1 MEDEKRLE
9 LRVGLTIFIAAVVLS
24 VGLLWFQGFEIGKR
38 SYEINAVFPLVGG
51 IDPGDEVNVNGV
63 EKGEVKGITLV
74 GSEVHIRMAIY
85 ADVDIPEDSQVILQ
99 TIGIMGERVV
109 SIILGSSERHLE
121 PGSTLQGIYDPGLSE
136 VLASFGNIMGNLS
149 ELTEDIR
156 AIAETLTEG
165 EDLRRAVEN
174 LAVITEDLKGVLSRS
189 APRLEEGVD
198 SFSRSAKRID
208 VLLARNEGKIDSM
221 LARMDRASRG
231 LPELI
236 ENISAVTESL
246 SEVVKLLESDES
258 TMGALMRD
266 RQLLD
271 RLEQTIT
278 SLDELVT
285 DMKANP
291 HRYLKIEVF

>member
-1 MEDEKRLE
+1 MEDEKKLE

-38 SYEINAVFPLVGG
+38 SYELNAVFPMVGG

-63 EKGEVKGITLV
+63 EKGEVKRVTLV
-74 GSEVHIRMAIY
+74 GSDVHIRMAIY
-85 ADVDIPEDSQVILQ
+85 TDVKIPDDSQIILQ

-109 SIILGSSERHLE
+109 SIVLGSSGRYLE
-121 PGSTLQGIYDPGLSE
+121 PGATLQGIYDPGMSE
-136 VLASFGNIMGNLS
+136 VLASFGNIMGDLS
-149 ELTEDIR
+149 ELSKDIS

-165 EDLRRAVEN
+165 DDLRKAVGN
-174 LAVITEDLKGVLSRS
+174 LALITDELKEILSRS
-189 APRLEEGVD
+189 APRFEEGVD
-198 SFSRSAKRID
+198 SFNKSAKRID
-208 VLLARNEGKIDSM
+208 GLLMRNEEKIDSV
-221 LARMDRASRG
+221 LATVERASRG
-231 LPELI
+231 LPELV
-236 ENISAVTESL
+236 ENIGAVTESL
-246 SEVVKLLESDES
+246 SEILALLESDES

-271 RLEQTIT
+271 RLEQTIQ

>member
-1 MEDEKRLE
+1 MEDEKKLE

-38 SYEINAVFPLVGG
+38 SYELNAVFPMVGG

-63 EKGEVKGITLV
+63 EKGEVKRVTLV

-85 ADVDIPEDSQVILQ
+85 VDVDIPDDSQIILQ

-109 SIILGSSERHLE
+109 SVILGSSERYLE
-121 PGSTLQGIYDPGLSE
+121 PGSTMQGIYDPGMSE
-136 VLASFGNIMGNLS
+136 VLASLGNVMGDLS
-149 ELTEDIR
+149 ELTKDIS

-165 EDLRRAVEN
+165 EDLKRAVGN
-174 LAVITEDLKGVLSRS
+174 LAEITENLKGVLSRS

-198 SFSRSAKRID
+198 TFNRSAKRID
-208 VLLARNEGKIDSM
+208 GLLARNEEKIDSM
-221 LARMDRASRG
+221 LGTMDRASRG

-236 ENISAVTESL
+236 DNISAVTESL
-246 SEVVKLLESDES
+246 SEVVRLLESDES

-266 RQLLD
+266 RKLLD
-271 RLEQTIT
+271 RLERAIT

>member
-1 MEDEKRLE
+1 
-9 LRVGLTIFIAAVVLS
+9 
-24 VGLLWFQGFEIGKR
+24 
-38 SYEINAVFPLVGG
+38 
-51 IDPGDEVNVNGV
+51 
-63 EKGEVKGITLV
+63 
-74 GSEVHIRMAIY
+74 
-85 ADVDIPEDSQVILQ
+85 
-99 TIGIMGERVV
+99 
-109 SIILGSSERHLE
+109 
-121 PGSTLQGIYDPGLSE
+121 LSE

>member
-1 MEDEKRLE
+1 MEDERRLE
-9 LRVGLTIFIAAVVLS
+9 LRVGLTIFVAAVVLS

-38 SYEINAVFPLVGG
+38 SYEITAIFPMVGG

-63 EKGEVKGITLV
+63 EKGEVKRVRLV
-74 GSEVHIRMAIY
+74 GSDVHIRMAIY
-85 ADVDIPEDSQVILQ
+85 TDVRIPDDSQIILQ

-109 SIILGSSERHLE
+109 SIILGDSERYLE
-121 PGSTLQGIYDPGLSE
+121 PGSTMQGIYDPGMSE
-136 VLASFGNIMGNLS
+136 VLASFGNVMGDLS
-149 ELTEDIR
+149 ELTKDIS

-165 EDLRRAVEN
+165 EDLRRAVAN
-174 LAVITEDLKGVLSRS
+174 LAEITDDLKEVLARS
-189 APRLEEGVD
+189 TPRLEEGVD
-198 SFSRSAKRID
+198 TFSKSAKRID
-208 VLLARNEGKIDSM
+208 GMLERNEGKIDSV
-221 LARMDRASRG
+221 LATMDRASRG
-231 LPELI
+231 IPELV

-246 SEVVKLLESDES
+246 RDVMKLLESDES

-271 RLEQTIT
+271 RLERTIM

-291 HRYLKIEVF
+291 GRYLKIEVF

>member
-38 SYEINAVFPLVGG
+38 SYEITAVFPMVGG

-63 EKGEVKGITLV
+63 EKGEVKRVRLV
-74 GSEVHIRMAIY
+74 GTEVHIKMAIY
-85 ADVDIPEDSQVILQ
+85 TDVDIPDDSQIVLQ

-109 SIILGSSERHLE
+109 SVILGSSERYLE
-121 PGSTLQGIYDPGLSE
+121 PGSIMQGIYDPGMSE
-136 VLASFGNIMGNLS
+136 VLASFGNIMGDLS
-149 ELTEDIR
+149 DLTKDIS

-165 EDLRRAVEN
+165 EDLRKAVAN
-174 LAVITEDLKGVLSRS
+174 LAVITEELKAVLSRS

-198 SFSRSAKRID
+198 TFSKSAERID
-208 VLLARNEGKIDSM
+208 GLLARNEEKIDSV
-221 LARMDRASRG
+221 LATMERASRG
-231 LPELI
+231 IPELV
-236 ENISAVTESL
+236 ENISALAESL
-246 SEVVKLLESDES
+246 RDVVGLLESDQS
-258 TMGALMRD
+258 TIGTLMRD

-271 RLEQTIT
+271 RLERTIM

-291 HRYLKIEVF
+291 DRYLKIEVF

>member
-1 MEDEKRLE
+1 MEDEKKLE

-38 SYEINAVFPLVGG
+38 SYEINAVFPMVGG

-63 EKGEVKGITLV
+63 EKGEVKGVTLV

-85 ADVDIPEDSQVILQ
+85 TDVEIPDDSQIILQ

-109 SIILGSSERHLE
+109 SIVLGSSERYLE
-121 PGSTLQGIYDPGLSE
+121 PGSTLQGIYDPGMSE
-136 VLASFGNIMGNLS
+136 VLASFGRIMGDLSKLS
-149 ELTEDIR
+149 EDIS

-165 EDLRRAVEN
+165 DDLRKAVGN
-174 LAVITEDLKGVLSRS
+174 LAAITEDLKDVLSRS
-189 APRLEEGVD
+189 APRFEEGVD
-198 SFSRSAKRID
+198 SFNKSAKRID
-208 VLLARNEGKIDSM
+208 GLLMRNEGKIDSV
-221 LARMDRASRG
+221 LATMERASRG
-231 LPELI
+231 LPELVG
-236 ENISAVTESL
+236 NIGAVTESL
-246 SEVVKLLESDES
+246 SEILDLLESEES

-266 RQLLD
+266 RRLLD
-271 RLEQTIT
+271 RLEQTIQ

>member
-38 SYEINAVFPLVGG
+38 SYELNG
-51 IDPGDEVNVNGV
+51 IDTGDEVNVNGV
-63 EKGEVKGITLV
+63 EKGEVKRVTLR

-85 ADVDIPEDSQVILQ
+85 TDVEIPEDSQIILQ
-99 TIGIMGERVV
+99 TIGIMGEREV
-109 SIILGSSERHLE
+109 SIILGNSERHLE
-121 PGSTLQGIYDPGLSE
+121 PGSTLQGIYDPGMSE
-136 VLASFGNIMGNLS
+136 VLASFGNIMGDLS
-149 ELTEDIR
+149 ELTKDIR

-165 EDLRRAVEN
+165 EDLKRAVEN
-174 LAVITEDLKGVLSRS
+174 LAVITEDLRGVLARS

-198 SFSRSAKRID
+198 TFSRSAKRID
-208 VLLARNEGKIDSM
+208 GLLERNEGKIDSM
-221 LARMDRASRG
+221 LSTMDRASRG

-236 ENISAVTESL
+236 ENISAVTGSL
-246 SEVVKLLESDES
+246 ADVVALLESDES
-258 TMGALMRD
+258 TIGALMKD
-266 RQLLD
+266 RKLLD
-271 RLEQTIT
+271 RLERTIT

>member
-1 MEDEKRLE
+1 MHEEKRLE
-9 LRVGLTIFIAAVVLS
+9 LRVGLTIFVAAVVLS

-38 SYEINAVFPLVGG
+38 SYELNAVFPMVGG

-63 EKGEVKGITLV
+63 EKGEVKRVALV
-74 GSEVHIRMAIY
+74 GTEVHIRMAIY
-85 ADVDIPEDSQVILQ
+85 TDVQIPDDSEIILQ

-109 SIILGSSERHLE
+109 SIILGSSDRYLE
-121 PGSTLQGIYDPGLSE
+121 PGSTMQGIYDPGMSE
-136 VLASFGNIMGNLS
+136 VLASFGNIMDDLS
-149 ELTEDIR
+149 ELTKDIS

-174 LAVITEDLKGVLSRS
+174 LALITDDLREVLSKS

-198 SFSRSAKRID
+198 SFNKSAKRVD
-208 VLLARNEGKIDSM
+208 GLLARNEEKIDSM
-221 LARMDRASRG
+221 LATMDRASRG
-231 LPELI
+231 VPKLI

-246 SEVVKLLESDES
+246 RDVVGLLESEES

-266 RQLLD
+266 RRLLD
-271 RLEQTIT
+271 RLERTIT

-291 HRYLKIEVF
+291 DRYLKIEIF